1 VSTATLN
8 GRRITTARAFLPQ
21 WGCWYVEAAIDSE
34 FEMRGA
40 ATVVIADL
48 TLKGTILSGGPG
60 KGRSA
65 FRIVGGAGT
74 WGQTIK
80 SASYADD
87 AGVKF
92 AKVIGEAAAAAGETV
107 GTIDPSLR
115 TGPSFTRRKGVASR
129 VLQILA
135 PQAWYVD
142 ELGVTQLGART
153 PGKLPTSGVTHN
165 PVDRARGTVTLAS
178 EKIATILPGI
188 IVDGL
193 TAVDVLHEIT
203 AKGLL
208 RSTIWGATSASSSRA
223 LDAFRAIL
231 DQIDPN
237 RAFRGVTEYRVV
249 TTTGKRLNLQAV
261 RASSGMPD
269 LLRVPARPGVSGCE
283 ADVALGSRVLVGF
296 VDSDPSRPYVAG
308 FEDADGAGFVP
319 TTITFAQGTAG
330 IARLGDEITI
340 SVAQFGT
347 AGAANGGG
355 AVATALAMKG
365 TISSASSK
373 VRCG

>member
-1 VSTATLN
+1 VSAATFNGHRVTA
-8 GRRITTARAFLPQ
+8 ARVFLPA
-21 WGCWYVEAAIDSE
+21 WGCWHAEIDVDGE
-34 FEMRGA
+34 FTITGA
-40 ATVVIADL
+40 CTLVIADL
-48 TLKGTILSGGPG
+48 TLKGTVISGGPA
-60 KGRSA
+60 KGRS
-65 FRIVGGAGT
+65 FYRIVGGAGG
-74 WGQTIK
+74 WGK
-80 SASYADD
+80 SLKPTSYSDD
-87 AGVKF
+87 AGVKI
-92 AKVIGEAAAAAGETV
+92 AKIIGEAASAVGETV
-107 GTIDPSLR
+107 GTIDTARR
-115 TGPSFTRRKGVASR
+115 TGASFARKNDPASR
-129 VLQILA
+129 VLQRLV

-142 ELGVTQLGART
+142 ELGVTQIGARA
-153 PGKLPTSGVTHN
+153 PGKLPAGATHGV
-165 PVDRARGTVTLAS
+165 VDRARGTVTLAS
-178 EKIATILPGI
+178 EKIATILPGVV
-188 IVDGL
+188 VDGL
-193 TAVDVLHEIT
+193 TAVDVLHDIS
-203 AKGLL
+203 AKSGL
-208 RSTIWGATSASSSRA
+208 RSTIWGATAASTSRA

-231 DQIDPN
+231 DQLDPN

-261 RASSGMPD
+261 RVSSGMPD

-296 VDSDPSRPYVAG
+296 VDSDPSRPYVAA

-355 AVATALAMKG
+355 AVATTLPMKG
-365 TISSASSK
+365 TITQASSK